1 MAERDKFP
9 WLKDEFDRLA
19 IEGVLGDPHGESGGA
34 YLRVSSAGQA
44 EESRSGLPRQLEH
57 IREKAIETNLSI
69 SWEHVF
75 FDDHSG
81 FEFEDRPGMQE
92 LLAAV
97 KDSPGFAHVVIEYLD
112 RLSRNADW
120 HQGYLIERFQNAGQ
134 TLVWWKPYHSRI
146 ERAVFGAISQD
157 GMEQAIERM
166 KAGTRRKAESGR
178 VTAKTRAY
186 GYVFVDSQGRGKDDP
201 ASEWRKDTRYAI
213 HPEEAV
219 VIRRVFEDLVHNG
232 KSLYEIADDLNQEGI
247 KRHQRARYWYNGTL
261 SQIVRKPLYKG
272 EFYANQSKF
281 EKRWNPLKQKF
292 TLHQV
297 KKPRDEWILVP
308 VPAIVEPELW
318 EAAQEV
324 LKVNRRNATRNANHK
339 WLLTGFL
346 RCANCGYR
354 LTSSMSGRRGRG
366 RGRVLAYYCVSHNQ
380 PKSIR
385 EQIGCD
391 TPTIRAS
398 ELEAAVWQ
406 AITEVIYNPELVI
419 EGLEQRYSEEGI
431 AEKGKH
437 LDYLEEQMK
446 TKEDELERWNQAY
459 EAGYLDLT
467 EWGEKKL
474 AIQQALEKLTAA
486 VETTRQH
493 LAQRD
498 DLERQKQIVL
508 TELTSL
514 REAGLGTEEDLPFEA
529 KRKIIAL
536 LVDDIVIRG
545 KERTFELQGIIRT
558 TRSYGQDF
566 MLDSMARST

>member
-19 IEGVLGDPHGESGGA
+19 IEGVLGDPHGEPSAA
-34 YLRVSSAGQA
+34 YLRVSSTGQA
-44 EESRSGLPRQLEH
+44 EEGRSGLPRQLEH
-57 IREKAIETNLSI
+57 IREKAIEANLYI
-69 SWEHVF
+69 PWEHVF

-81 FEFEDRPGMQE
+81 FEFEDRRGLQE
-92 LLAAV
+92 LLAAA
-97 KDSPGFAHVVIEYLD
+97 KDSPGFSHIVIEYLD

-166 KAGTRRKAESGR
+166 KAGTRKKAESGR
-178 VTAKTRAY
+178 VTAKVRAY

-201 ASEWRKDTRYAI
+201 ASEWRKDTHYAI
-213 HPEEAV
+213 HPEEAAV
-219 VIRRVFEDLVHNG
+219 VRRVFEDLVYNG
-232 KSLYEIADDLNQEGI
+232 KSLYQIAEELNQEGI
-247 KRHQRARYWYNGTL
+247 KPHRRAGFWHNGTL
-261 SQIVRKPLYKG
+261 SPMVRKPLYKG
-272 EFYANQSKF
+272 EFYANQNKF
-281 EKRWNPLKQKF
+281 EKRWNPGKQKF

-324 LKVNRRNATRNANHK
+324 LKVNRRKATRNANHK

-346 RCANCGYR
+346 RCAKCGYR
-354 LTSSMSGRRGRG
+354 LSSSSSGRKGYG
-366 RGRVLAYYCVSHNQ
+366 RGRVLAYYCVSRNQ

-385 EQIGCD
+385 DQIGCD
-391 TPTIRAS
+391 TPTVRAD
-398 ELEAAVWQ
+398 ELEPAVWQ

-419 EGLEQRYSEEGI
+419 EGLEQRYSEERF
-431 AEKGKH
+431 AEKSNH
-437 LDYLEEQMK
+437 LDYLEEQLK
-446 TKEDELERWNQAY
+446 TKADELERWDQAY
-459 EAGYLDLT
+459 AAGYLDLR

-474 AIQQALEKLTAA
+474 AVQQELEKLRESA
-486 VETTRQH
+486 ETTRRQ

-508 TELTSL
+508 TELASL
-514 REAGLGTEEDLPFEA
+514 REGGLRPEEDLPFEA

-536 LVDDIVIRG
+536 LVDDIVVNG
-545 KERTFELQGIIRT
+545 KERTFELKGVIRT

-566 MLDSMARST
+566 MLESMGRST